1 MTPSGV
7 DEVDQIVDATIVDG
21 TVVDE
26 VVSTELDVPQRLTSQ
41 TLGRLKTRKA
51 SDRTQRWLNALLYG
65 ESGAGKTLL
74 AAQAALVEE
83 LSPVLFIDMEAG
95 TRTLDHLPPEALE
108 LIDIY
113 QPEKWDDLQAVYNEL
128 FRGRHPYKTVVVD
141 SITEAQALNM
151 AKLAGYSTKVEL
163 DASLPKFEEWNE
175 TTAEMRRFFRAFRD
189 LRMNTIFT
197 ATVYEDADPSKGTKD
212 HPAWLVRPNVSKKL
226 RSDSPAFFDFVAYL
240 YVQRRGGGNVRFALM
255 DRDDRITAKCR
266 TPGVGI
272 KIENPTMKY
281 MYDVMVRNP
290 GQSTVDFDN
299 STVVT
304 SSTGT
309 SSQAQQPMMKK
320 KK

>member
-1 MTPSGV
+1 MTTPSGV
-7 DEVDQIVDATIVDG
+7 DD
-21 TVVDE
+21 
-26 VVSTELDVPQRLTSQ
+26 DVPPRLAAGS
-41 TLGRLKTRKA
+41 LGRLKTRNAADKEA
-51 SDRTQRWLNALLYG
+51 RWLNALIYG
-65 ESGAGKTLL
+65 ESGTGKTLL
-74 AAQAALVEE
+74 AGQAALVDE

-95 TRTLDHLPPEALE
+95 TRSLDHLPDDVLSR
-108 LIDIY
+108 IDIY
-113 QPEKWDDLQAVYNEL
+113 QPEQWNDLQAVYDEL
-128 FRGRHPYKTVVVD
+128 FKGRHSYKTVVVD

-151 AKLAGYSTKVEL
+151 AKLAGYSRKVEL
-163 DASLPKFEEWNE
+163 DANLPKFEEWNE

-189 LRMNTIFT
+189 LRINTIFT

-212 HPAWLVRPNVSKKL
+212 HPAWLIRPNVSKKL

-290 GQSTVDFDN
+290 GKSTVDFDN
-299 STVVT
+299 STVAT
-304 SSTGT
+304 TARATQGEHR
-309 SSQAQQPMMKK
+309 MMRKK
-320 KK
+320 A